1 MPVWGETVFVEYA
14 DGTEAYVDNV
24 LVQQTDLT
32 DLTVLDVQTR
42 FINQARYKGDT
53 STLTLCWPK
62 TNVEDDL
69 NNAHVTI
76 RGERYRVYSSPIPY
90 DHTNC
95 GTMWDRLVTV
105 LRSLFL
111 YDADLL
117 EASETQ
123 DEYGI
128 WKQSF
133 AARSVKVNLLRLAES
148 MEKGAGRI
156 DLEHLVMLEIPLED
170 YDGEEYVRFQGVRYL
185 ISDTAY
191 STDTVVM
198 TCLSPNTES
207 SNG

>member
-1 MPVWGETVFVEYA
+1 MWGEKVTVEYD
-14 DGTEAYVDNV
+14 DGTVSEVDNV

-62 TNVEDDL
+62 TNHDDYL

-76 RGERYRVYSSPIPY
+76 RGVRYRVYSNPIPY
-90 DHTNC
+90 DGINC

-111 YDADLL
+111 YDANLL
-117 EASETQ
+117 SSTATQ
-123 DEYGI
+123 DAYGV
-128 WKQSF
+128 WKQTLVPR
-133 AARSVKVNLLRLAES
+133 AVKVNLLRLAES
-148 MEKGAGRI
+148 METKAGRE
-156 DLEHLVMLEIPLED
+156 DLEKLVMLEIPLADYNDED
-170 YDGEEYVRFQGVRYL
+170 YIEFGGVTYT

-198 TCLSPNTES
+198 TCMAPNTETS
-207 SNG
+207 YV

>member
-1 MPVWGETVFVEYA
+1 MWGETVFVEYA

-24 LVQQTDLT
+24 LVQQSDLT

-62 TNVEDDL
+62 TNADDDL
-69 NNAHVTI
+69 NNAHITI

-90 DHTNC
+90 DHKNC
-95 GTMWDRLVTV
+95 GTMWDRLVTA

-117 EASETQ
+117 EASEAQ
-123 DEYGI
+123 DEFGV
-128 WKQSF
+128 WRQTF
-133 AARSVKVNLLRLAES
+133 ERRAVKVNLLRLAES
-148 MEKGAGRI
+148 MEKGAGRL
-156 DLEHLVMLEIPLED
+156 DLERLVMLEIPLEN
-170 YDGEEYVRFQGVRYL
+170 YDGEEYVEFQGIRYL

-191 STDTVVM
+191 STDTIVM
-198 TCLSPNTES
+198 TCKSPNTES
-207 SNG
+207 SNV

>member
-1 MPVWGETVFVEYA
+1 MWGETVFVEYA

-24 LVQQTDLT
+24 LVQQSDLT

-62 TNVEDDL
+62 TNADDDL
-69 NNAHVTI
+69 NNAHITI

-90 DHTNC
+90 DHKNC
-95 GTMWDRLVTV
+95 GTMWDRLVTA

-117 EASETQ
+117 EASEAQ
-123 DEYGI
+123 DEYGV
-128 WKQSF
+128 WKQTF
-133 AARSVKVNLLRLAES
+133 EHRTVKVNLLRLAES
-148 MEKGAGRI
+148 MDKGAGRL
-156 DLEHLVMLEIPLED
+156 DLERLVMLEIPLEN
-170 YDGEEYVRFQGVRYL
+170 YDGEEYVEFQGIRYL

-191 STDTVVM
+191 STDTIVM
-198 TCLSPNTES
+198 TCKSPNTES
-207 SNG
+207 SNV

>member
-1 MPVWGETVFVEYA
+1 MWGETVTVEYE
-14 DGTEAYVDNV
+14 DGTVAEVRNV

-62 TNVEDDL
+62 TNHDDYL

-76 RGERYRVYSSPIPY
+76 RGVRYRVYSNPIPF
-90 DHTNC
+90 DTVNC
-95 GTMWDRLVTV
+95 PTMWDRLVTV

-117 EASETQ
+117 AASSTQ
-123 DEYGI
+123 DEYGV
-128 WKQSF
+128 WHQSF
-133 AARSVKVNLLRLAES
+133 TPRTVKVNLLRLAES
-148 MEKGAGRI
+148 MESKSGRE
-156 DLEHLVMLEIPLED
+156 DLEKLVMLEIPLDDYLGED
-170 YDGEEYVRFQGVRYL
+170 YVEFQGVRYT

-198 TCLSPNTES
+198 TCTAPNTEE
-207 SNG
+207 